1 MPKTKTINK
10 ILNMKT
16 KFETIQSKI
25 ETIASER
32 SAWARGVKDYA
43 LELMENLENNPS
55 LIDEFNDGMP
65 IREKDLLSG
74 ASDWVAYSYGGCS
87 SIYNQDIAERLCT
100 PSELKKARQ
109 GERNPNANEDWLQ
122 CQARALG
129 QACRL
134 VLLAAKLA

>member
-1 MPKTKTINK
+1 
-10 ILNMKT
+10 MKT
-16 KFETIQSKI
+16 KFETIQSTV

-43 LELMENLENNPS
+43 LELLENLESNPG

-74 ASDWVAYSYGGCS
+74 ASDWFEYSYGGCS
-87 SIYNQDIAERLCT
+87 IIYNQDIAERLCT
-100 PSELKKARQ
+100 PSELEKARQ
-109 GERNPNANEDWLQ
+109 GNRNPNANEDWLQ

-134 VLLAAKLA
+134 VLRAAKLA

>member
-1 MPKTKTINK
+1 
-10 ILNMKT
+10 MKT
-16 KFETIQSKI
+16 KLEKIQSNV

-32 SAWARGVKDYA
+32 SAWDRGVKDYA
-43 LELMENLENNPS
+43 LELLENLESNPS

-65 IREKDLLSG
+65 IRERDLLSG
-74 ASDWVAYSYGGCS
+74 ASDWFEYSYGGCS

-100 PSELKKARQ
+100 PSELKKNRQ
-109 GERNPNANEDWLQ
+109 GDRDPNANEDWLQ

-134 VLLAAKLA
+134 VLRAAKLA

>member
-10 ILNMKT
+10 ILNIKT

>member
-1 MPKTKTINK
+1 
-10 ILNMKT
+10 MKT
-16 KFETIQSKI
+16 KFETIQSTV

-43 LELMENLENNPS
+43 LELLENLESNPS

-74 ASDWVAYSYGGCS
+74 ASDWFEYSYGGCS
-87 SIYNQDIAERLCT
+87 IIYNQDIAERLCT
-100 PSELKKARQ
+100 PSELEKARQ
-109 GERNPNANEDWLQ
+109 GNRNPNANEDWLQ

-134 VLLAAKLA
+134 VLRAAKLA

>member
-1 MPKTKTINK
+1 
-10 ILNMKT
+10 MKT
-16 KFETIQSKI
+16 KFETIQRTV

-43 LELMENLENNPS
+43 LELLENLESNPS

-74 ASDWVAYSYGGCS
+74 ASDWFEYSYGGCS
-87 SIYNQDIAERLCT
+87 IIYNQDIAERLCT
-100 PSELKKARQ
+100 PSELEKARQ
-109 GERNPNANEDWLQ
+109 GNRNPNANEDWLQ

-134 VLLAAKLA
+134 VLRAAKLA

>member
-74 ASDWVAYSYGGCS
+74 DSDWVAYRYGGCS